1 MKPTAGSLMVR
12 GTSLEELEEAGRR
25 SGVCDPA
32 KLTVS
37 SSSQSPGPRPRCS
50 HRFSTTTTAAPS
62 GRNSATVSK
71 SLFSLAASPTLCEPS
86 GMNLLEWEQALSG
99 TPALRVASI
108 SLSLEKSPSL
118 PSTPPCPPPHRPPEP
133 FLRSALTLQASSHGV
148 RYALPSCLLA
158 SASGIQE
165 LSVSNAI

>member
-1 MKPTAGSLMVR
+1 MVR

-32 KLTVS
+32 KLTVL
-37 SSSQSPGPRPRCS
+37 SSSQSPGPRPHCS

-71 SLFSLAASPTLCEPS
+71 SLFPVAASPTLCEPS

-99 TPALRVASI
+99 TPALRVVSI

-118 PSTPPCPPPHRPPEP
+118 PSLPSTPPCPPPHRLPEP
-133 FLRSALTLQASSHGV
+133 FLRSALTLQASSHAV